1 MIRERLATLQARL
14 VEANLD
20 GVALVPGPNLAYLTG
35 LRMHPSER
43 PVVAFLDR
51 EQVPVL
57 LLPGLEAGRAASVL
71 GDQVRVVSYTDEA
84 GPGDAFCR
92 AAELLSLANKRYAV
106 EYLHMRVLELRA
118 LEQAAPSAKFVS
130 LESDLPDL
138 RIVKDTDE
146 IAAMR
151 RAIAI
156 TEEALSLLISEPV
169 SGLTE
174 RQIASRLSQ
183 QMVQLGADGIAFI
196 IVVAGPNSAD
206 PHAGPSNRPVQSG
219 DLMTIDFGAVVDG
232 YPADLT
238 RTFVIGEPSEEQRRM
253 YDAVLRANKA
263 GRRAVGPGVPAEDID
278 RAARQEIET
287 AGYGEFFIH
296 RTGHGLGLQVHE
308 PPYIVE
314 GNTQP
319 VVQGAVF
326 TIEPGVYVPGFG
338 GVRIEDNVQVTAD
351 GVDCLTGFPRDLTSL
366 V

>member
-1 MIRERLATLQARL
+1 MIKERLAALQARL
-14 VEANLD
+14 DGSNLD
-20 GVALVPGPNLAYLTG
+20 GIALVPGPNLAYLTG
-35 LRMHPSER
+35 LPMHTSER
-43 PVVAFLDR
+43 PVVAFLGR
-51 EQVPVL
+51 KQAPVL
-57 LLPGLEAGRAASVL
+57 LLPGLEAGRAAGVL
-71 GDQVRVVSYTDEA
+71 GDQVQVVSYTDEA
-84 GPGDAFCR
+84 GPAGAFCQ
-92 AAELLSLANKRYAV
+92 AAELLSLAGKRYAV

-138 RIVKDTDE
+138 RIAKDASEVT
-146 IAAMR
+146 AMR

-174 RQIASRLSQ
+174 REIASRLSQ
-183 QMVQLGADGIAFI
+183 QMTQLGADGVAFI

-206 PHAGPSNRPVQSG
+206 PHAGPSDRPVQNG
-219 DLMTIDFGAVVDG
+219 DFLTIDFGAIVDG

-238 RTFVIGEPSEEQRRM
+238 RTFVVGEPTEKQREM

-263 GRRAVGPGVPAEDID
+263 GRRAIRPGIPAEDID
-278 RAARQEIET
+278 RAARQVIEA

-296 RTGHGLGLQVHE
+296 RTGHGLGLEVHE

-314 GNTQP
+314 GNTKP

-326 TIEPGVYVPGFG
+326 TIEPGVYIPGLG
-338 GVRIEDNVQVTAD
+338 GVRIEDDVLVTVD
-351 GVDCLTGFPRDLTSL
+351 GADCLTSFSRDLMSL
-366 V
+366 A